1 MFLVPQ
7 FAAGVPAVAG
17 VPIGALPPLGR
28 AGDGQS
34 SGTGNGGRP

>member
-7 FAAGVPAVAG
+7 FAAGVPGIPG
-17 VPIGALPPLGR
+17 VPMTVPPEF

-34 SGTGNGGRP
+34 RGTGNGGRP